1 MTVRIVQT
9 RPPQEPRPPPVR
21 GQVADPRSDVSEVAV
36 GERPGEA
43 DPRAAA
49 AASALAQ
56 AVHRLR
62 TIRRKALGGNYDQA
76 TFDKAVRMCR
86 LVEADVQTARQERDA
101 VRAAAGER
109 GAGRT
114 GVTTPPP
121 PDEVGAQD
129 VASRHLG
136 GASRFEVAL
145 FRSAV
150 WEHQLAETVTEAVAL
165 QAVWA
170 GGDWRAVVQERYPL
184 EWSIAQR
191 LTAQAA

>member
-1 MTVRIVQT
+1 MTVEIVQT
-9 RPPQEPRPPPVR
+9 RPLEEPRPPPVR
-21 GQVADPRSDVSEVAV
+21 GQVSDTRSGANEVAV
-36 GERPGEA
+36 GERPGAA

-56 AVHRLR
+56 AVQRLR

-86 LVEADVQTARQERDA
+86 LVEADVRTARQECDA
-101 VRAAAGER
+101 ARAAAGER
-109 GAGRT
+109 SAGRT
-114 GVTTPPP
+114 GGATPSP

-129 VASRHLG
+129 VAARHLG

-145 FRSAV
+145 FRTAV
-150 WEHQLAETVTEAVAL
+150 WEYQLAETVTEAVAL

-170 GGDWRAVVQERYPL
+170 GGDWRAVVRARYPL
-184 EWSIAQR
+184 EWGIAQR